1 MNNINEYSVLYK
13 CFLYKCFQPL
23 NMSEKSYIS
32 DVWLGSG
39 YVSGVI
45 LLVIVIT

>member
-13 CFLYKCFQPL
+13 CFLYKCFQL
-23 NMSEKSYIS
+23 NISEKSYIS

-39 YVSGVI
+39 YASGVI
-45 LLVIVIT
+45 LLVIVMT